1 VGMRTVILVSVLALV
16 GAPPGGAQE
25 LADFDYENLT
35 FRGVGLEWGYVWP
48 NKVEPTP
55 SYGVRVD
62 LGYLGPGLRITPS
75 LTYGS
80 SRMKRSEVAQLE
92 NRVASLIA
100 GAPSVALGTID
111 WSDVAF
117 ALDAQM
123 VWRVP
128 YGILTFAGLG
138 ASVHFLNGDGVAIA
152 DTFIEDLLDS
162 VSAGLGLHAGVEYPL
177 NDHFRIYTS
186 GRLELLEDIR
196 YSAIRAGLQIHRG
209 RPAPG
214 EERSR

>member
-1 VGMRTVILVSVLALV
+1 MGMRAVILVSVLALV
-16 GAPPGGAQE
+16 CAPPGGAQD
-25 LADFDYENLT
+25 LADFDYENLA
-35 FRGVGLEWGYVWP
+35 FRGVGLEWGYLWP
-48 NKVEPTP
+48 DKVEPTP

-62 LGYLGPGLRITPS
+62 MGYLGPGLRITPS
-75 LTYGS
+75 LTYWS

-92 NRVASLIA
+92 NRVESLIA
-100 GAPSVALGTID
+100 GAPSVALGSID
-111 WSDVAF
+111 WSDVAL
-117 ALDAQM
+117 ALDAHV

-162 VSAGLGLHAGVEYPL
+162 VSAGLGLHAGVEYLL
-177 NDHFRIYTS
+177 NSHIRIYTS

-196 YSAIRAGLQIHRG
+196 YSAIRAGLQLHRG
-209 RPAPG
+209 GPAPG
-214 EERSR
+214 EERSP

>member
-1 VGMRTVILVSVLALV
+1 MRALILASVLALV
-16 GAPPGGAQE
+16 YTSRGGAQE
-25 LADFDYENLT
+25 LADFDYENLV
-35 FRGVGLEWGYVWP
+35 FRGVGLEWGYLWP
-48 NKVEPTP
+48 DKVEPTP

-62 LGYLGPGLRITPS
+62 MGYLGPGLRITPS
-75 LTYGS
+75 VTYWS

-92 NRVASLIA
+92 SRVNSLIV
-100 GAPSVALGTID
+100 GAPSVALGPID
-111 WSDVAF
+111 RSDVAL
-117 ALDAQM
+117 ALDAHV

-138 ASVHFLNGDGVAIA
+138 ASVHFLNGDGVAID

-162 VSAGLGLHAGVEYPL
+162 VSAGLGLQVGVEYPL
-177 NDHFRIYTS
+177 NNRFRIYTS

-209 RPAPG
+209 SPAPG
-214 EERSR
+214 EER

>member
-1 VGMRTVILVSVLALV
+1 MVMRAVILVSVLALV
-16 GAPPGGAQE
+16 CAPPGGAQE

-35 FRGVGLEWGYVWP
+35 FRGVGLEWGYLWP
-48 NKVEPTP
+48 DNVEPTP
-55 SYGVRVD
+55 SYGIRVD
-62 LGYLGPGLRITPS
+62 MGYLGPGLRITPS
-75 LTYGS
+75 LSYWS

-92 NRVASLIA
+92 NRVDSLIV
-100 GAPSVALGTID
+100 GAPSVDLGPID

-117 ALDAQM
+117 ALDAHV

-138 ASVHFLNGDGVAIA
+138 ASVHFLNGDGVAIN

-162 VSAGLGLHAGVEYPL
+162 VSAGLGLQAGVEYPL
-177 NDHFRIYTS
+177 NSHFRIYAT
-186 GRLELLEDIR
+186 GRLEILEDIR
-196 YSAIRAGLQIHRG
+196 YSAIRAGLQFHRG
-209 RPAPG
+209 GPAPG

>member
-1 VGMRTVILVSVLALV
+1 MGMRMVILVSVLALV
-16 GAPPGGAQE
+16 GAPPGGAQA
-25 LADFDYENLT
+25 LADFDYENLA
-35 FRGVGLEWGYVWP
+35 FRGVGLEWGYLWP
-48 NKVEPTP
+48 DKVEPTP
-55 SYGVRVD
+55 SYSVRVD

-75 LTYGS
+75 LTYWS
-80 SRMKRSEVAQLE
+80 SRMKRSEVAQIE
-92 NRVASLIA
+92 NRVESFIA
-100 GAPSVALGTID
+100 GAPSVALGSIY

-117 ALDAQM
+117 ALDAHV

-162 VSAGLGLHAGVEYPL
+162 VSAGLGLQVGVEYPL
-177 NDHFRIYTS
+177 NSRFRIYTS

-196 YSAIRAGLQIHRG
+196 YSAIRAGLQVHRG
-209 RPAPG
+209 GFAPG
-214 EERSR
+214 EGHSR